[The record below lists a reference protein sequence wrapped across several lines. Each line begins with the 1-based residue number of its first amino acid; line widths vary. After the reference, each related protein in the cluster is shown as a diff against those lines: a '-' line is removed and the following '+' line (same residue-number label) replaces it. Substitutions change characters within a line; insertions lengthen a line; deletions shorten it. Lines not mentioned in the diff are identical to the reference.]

1 MAAMTR
7 NTVLLLVLVT
17 TAVLLCSV
25 VPAAAA
31 SRRVLVGQQP
41 QAATDSVKG
50 LGGGVTGVGAG
61 GAGDVSDIPDGDAT
75 HVVEDTCWIY
85 ALEPIGL
92 DPLMDLMDLI
102 H

>member
-61 GAGDVSDIPDGDAT
+61 GAGDTS
-75 HVVEDTCWIY
+75 
-85 ALEPIGL
+85 
-92 DPLMDLMDLI
+92 LMEMQPTLLKTRVGFMP
-102 H
+102 